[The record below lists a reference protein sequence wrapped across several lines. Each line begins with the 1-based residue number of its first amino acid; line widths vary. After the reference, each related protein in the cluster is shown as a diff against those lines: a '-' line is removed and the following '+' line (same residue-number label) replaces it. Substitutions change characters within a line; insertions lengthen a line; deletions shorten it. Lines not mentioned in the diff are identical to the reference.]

1 MKLEELVILIA
12 TAVAAATPLV
22 FAVIG
27 ETITERAGIVNLSAD
42 GTILLAGMAGF
53 GAARATD
60 SIWVGFLAAA
70 LVGAAVAAIVA
81 YGAITLKQSQIA
93 IGFILALL
101 CADLSSFLGAP
112 LVLQPGPQVPALP
125 IPGLADVPIVG
136 RIFFSSDGMVYAS
149 YLVIGLA
156 WLYLYRMRGGLALR
170 AVGEQPAAAF
180 ARGVPVVRLRYLY
193 TILGGALIGIA
204 GAAFTLDMKT
214 GWTYRHTAGYGWI
227 ALAIV
232 IFGGWNPLR
241 GAMGAYLFGFLE
253 ALASFAQSRVPG
265 VPTQVFA
272 VLPFVLMILVLAAT
286 SGEWL
291 TRLIQRAPPALR
303 RLLSANL
310 NAPAPAG
317 LGKAFEQD

>member
-1 MKLEELVILIA
+1 MTLEELIILIA
-12 TAVAAATPLV
+12 TAVTSATPLLI
-22 FAVIG
+22 AVVG
-27 ETITERAGIVNLSAD
+27 ETITERAGVVNLSAD

-53 GAARATD
+53 AAARATD
-60 SIWVGFLAAA
+60 SIWVGFAAA
-70 LVGAAVAAIVA
+70 AAVGAAVAAIVA
-81 YGAITLKQSQIA
+81 WGAITLKQSQVA
-93 IGFILALL
+93 IGFVLALL
-101 CADLSSFLGAP
+101 CADLSSFLGRP

-125 IPGLADVPIVG
+125 VPGLQEIPALG

-149 YLVIGLA
+149 YALVILA
-156 WLYLYRMRGGLALR
+156 WVYLYRTRGGLTLR
-170 AVGEQPAAAF
+170 ALGEQPSAAF
-180 ARGVPVVRLRYLY
+180 ARGTPVVALRYTY
-193 TILGGALIGIA
+193 TLLGGALIGLA

-241 GAMGAYLFGFLE
+241 GALGAYLFGFLE
-253 ALASFAQSRVPG
+253 ALASFAQSRVDNI
-265 VPTQVFA
+265 PTQVFS
-272 VLPFVLMILVLAAT
+272 VLPFVLMILVLALT

-291 TRLIQRAPPALR
+291 TRLIMRAPPALR
-303 RLLSANL
+303 RALMANL

>member
-125 IPGLADVPIVG
+125 IPGLADVPIIG

-317 LGKAFEQD
+317 RGTAFEQD